1 MALVE
6 GTQMKT
12 SRIAQA
18 LSAIFAISA
27 CGAVFAATTTTDGIN
42 PPSAS
47 DTGAINGTYQTGGF
61 ASGSSNIGDFTASRY
76 NGPDV
81 LVGATFSATLANEP
95 VSFTRSGSGT
105 TAPAASAYATGQ
117 LSVAGI
123 TATANSSTIN
133 SGTIGFS
140 GVSGTIPAYTVTGTA
155 TTQTQLD
162 NLYGSGTVAGTVNE
176 ALYINKTA
184 GSNGYTV
191 NVNNTSNRT
200 ATVDYTYQTMSHA
213 NGSFS
218 GASDVNSLTLDFG
231 TIIAGTTPAALTFS
245 LYNAIGSWALQYVS
259 GNYTGSGLF
268 LLSGVGSGVTNL
280 AGGSFV
286 NGMVG
291 MMPTLTPGSYSGTW
305 TFFLADSASG
315 IAAGRNFS
323 NTDTLTLNVHAQVA
337 AVPEPGEW
345 AMMLAGLGLLGLMAS
360 RKRRR
365 GV

>member
-1 MALVE
+1 MASVE
-6 GTQMKT
+6 DTQMKT

-18 LSAIFAISA
+18 LSAVFAISA
-27 CGAVFAATTTTDGIN
+27 GAAFAATTTTDGIN

-47 DTGAINGTYQTGGF
+47 DSGAINGTYQTGGF
-61 ASGSSNIGDFTASRY
+61 ATGSSNIGDFTANRY

-81 LVGATFSATLANEP
+81 LVGATFAATLANEP
-95 VSFTRSGSGT
+95 VQFTRSGSGS

-133 SGTIGFS
+133 SGTIGSS
-140 GVSGTIPAYTVTGTA
+140 GVNGTIPAYVVTGNA
-155 TTQTQLD
+155 TTQTQLN

-184 GSNGYTV
+184 GSNGYAV
-191 NVNNTSNRT
+191 NINNTTNRT
-200 ATVDYTYQTMSHA
+200 ASVEYTYQTMAHA

-218 GASDVNSLTLDFG
+218 GGSDVNSLTLDFG
-231 TIIAGTTPAALTFS
+231 TITVGTTPAGLAFS
-245 LYNAIGSWALQYVS
+245 LYNAIGSWALQYVT

-268 LLSGVGSGVTNL
+268 SLSGVGAGITNL

-286 NGMVG
+286 NGTVDMAAT
-291 MMPTLTPGSYSGTW
+291 MTPGSYTGTW
-305 TFFLADSASG
+305 TFFLADSATG

-323 NTDTLTLNVHAQVA
+323 NTDTLTLTVNANVVP
-337 AVPEPGEW
+337 VPEPGEW
-345 AMMLAGLGLLGLMAS
+345 AMMLAGVGLIGLMAG